1 MKRAIAT
8 TMSADSPTVAPAL
21 GCFGRIAGQLNAH
34 MRARESSW
42 LRAALVR
49 PFAMRR
55 LVFILGPAAG
65 LLACTQPRE
74 AATADSVALPP
85 VPETTSSSRGPSP
98 AAVVADTM
106 VRRVG
111 ARADSVQFRSIYEK
125 PLNDT
130 LTLSAAIRRPNDY
143 ELELRVSL
151 IPRQMPQQA
160 RIIAQLQD
168 RYVGTYEV
176 LRTDDTSVVIG
187 RNGLWNS
194 MPSRKLFLHPQ
205 SKSVVKQIDYGPGIG
220 LTSVGDSEVARLLD
234 VSPEIIEQLKKKPWE
249 AKPDSTHIPAEL
261 RRHPMRQSTYD
272 EFAQARPGRVAN
284 GYGDDT
290 VLEEEP
296 GPYQIAG
303 SRIWFGKTFYDG
315 EGNSGVGG
323 LGYFDT
329 MTSQYAFLPVSG
341 LADWSVSAILIE
353 EDAAWIG
360 LVNRGEG
367 EDDGGGLIRYDFKSG
382 ISRRVLTEEMV
393 HHIVRWKDR
402 VYVVTKNGAYLVQEN
417 RLVKRYRVEPDID
430 NRFIIV
436 SEDLPPNP

>member
-1 MKRAIAT
+1 
-8 TMSADSPTVAPAL
+8 
-21 GCFGRIAGQLNAH
+21 
-34 MRARESSW
+34 
-42 LRAALVR
+42 
-49 PFAMRR
+49 
-55 LVFILGPAAG
+55 
-65 LLACTQPRE
+65 
-74 AATADSVALPP
+74 
-85 VPETTSSSRGPSP
+85 
-98 AAVVADTM
+98 
-106 VRRVG
+106 
-111 ARADSVQFRSIYEK
+111 
-125 PLNDT
+125 
-130 LTLSAAIRRPNDY
+130 
-143 ELELRVSL
+143 
-151 IPRQMPQQA
+151 MPQQA

-168 RYVGTYEV
+168 RYVETYEV
-176 LRTDDTSVVIG
+176 LRADDTSVVIG

-205 SKSVVKQIDYGPGIG
+205 SKSVVKQIDYAPDIG
-220 LTSVGDSEVARLLD
+220 LRAVGDTEVARLLD
-234 VSPEIIEQLKKKPWE
+234 VPPEVVEQLKKTPWE

-261 RRHPMRQSTYD
+261 RKHPMPQSTYD

-284 GYGDDT
+284 GYGRGNT

-315 EGNSGVGG
+315 EGHSGVGG

-329 MTSQYAFLPVSG
+329 MTSQYGFLPVSG

-382 ISRRVLTEEMV
+382 TSRRLLTEEVV

-402 VYVVTKNGAYLVQEN
+402 VYVATKNGAYLVHEN
-417 RLVKRYRVEPDID
+417 KLLKRYRVEPDID
-430 NRFIIV
+430 NRFMIV
-436 SEDLPPNP
+436 SENLSPNR